1 VDALRR
7 QARHL
12 FSLELLIQLPGW
24 TNHVRVFERADA
36 VKDRP
41 AVALLQPLLVSKPD
55 RKIP

>member
-12 FSLELLIQLPGW
+12 FSLEQLIRLPGW
-24 TNHVRVFERADA
+24 TNQVRVFERADA

-41 AVALLQPLLVSKPD
+41 AVALLQSLVVSQL
-55 RKIP
+55 R